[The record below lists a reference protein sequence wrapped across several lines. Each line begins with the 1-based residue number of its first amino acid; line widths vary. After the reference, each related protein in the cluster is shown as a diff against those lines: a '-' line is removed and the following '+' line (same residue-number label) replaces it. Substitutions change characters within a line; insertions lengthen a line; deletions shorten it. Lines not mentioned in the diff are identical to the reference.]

1 MPHKY
6 IRMSLR
12 VLKSTLCGIITVMFE
27 EVEGNL
33 IYCLLDYI
41 GLNGP

>member
-12 VLKSTLCGIITVMFE
+12 VFKSTLCGIIIVIFE

-33 IYCLLDYI
+33 IDCLLNYI
-41 GLNGP
+41 GFNGP